1 METKKSIT
9 LNLIR
14 WVARITGTLL
24 VVFTLIIGIVIIIDA
39 AKNAVTP
46 SSPLVKIAFLFLG
59 IALLGLLIA
68 LWKKDWVGLFLSF
81 CLLINYILGLF
92 EPESD
97 KVGML
102 INDLIFVIPSFL
114 YIFYW
119 WMNKTKP
126 VHKS

>member
-1 METKKSIT
+1 MKPNNSF
-9 LNLIR
+9 LNLVR

-24 VVFTLIIGIVIIIDA
+24 VVFTLVVGIGIIIDA

-46 SSPLVKIAFLFLG
+46 SSPLVKISFLFLG

-68 LWKKDWVGLFLSF
+68 LWKEGLGGFISLF
-81 CLLINYILGLF
+81 CLLIGYIIGIF

-102 INDLIFVIPSFL
+102 IIDLVYAIPSFL

-119 WMNKTKP
+119 WMNKTNP
-126 VHKS
+126 VHKN